1 MIQVFNL
8 HGHQEEESGH
18 AHEEEEEENRDYLW
32 KACVVLAGI
41 YLFYLLE
48 LFLHALTDYLKTVIS
63 NVHYCYTKL

>member
-8 HGHQEEESGH
+8 HGHHEGEESDH
-18 AHEEEEEENRDYLW
+18 AHEEEESRDYLW

-48 LFLHALTDYLKTVIS
+48 LFLHGLTDYMKKVIS
-63 NVHYCYTKL
+63 NVL